1 MKFIKNSLIIM
12 AFLTHIAMQG
22 ETIPF
27 DSVSVEEMRQIFYGS
42 ERNCEHPQSLNRFSR
57 YLLGGKFTDNN
68 DVIADVCGVLP
79 YKKYPMPVSSTYVLY
94 GDHANTKDAY
104 QLFWQ
109 KEKNAKQNDAAGE
122 FLAKK
127 YGQLNLGDTLCL
139 VPARWVNGTFYV
151 LEYSFDYFGMVLS
164 SDPCVYS
171 FQKGVEKRYRKI
183 DLGKSELKTRVRR
196 LENKSKKTNPQ
207 IAIVV
212 MDAPPLKVAAYRQ
225 KAWQVS
231 QASLSLFSSDV
242 MRLCREEREAPRSEF
257 SLLFHYD
264 SQRRLHVVV
273 LLPKELNEEERRRM
287 DELQRAVALQPPG
300 LFSSFFTIDGRVFP
314 GMYVKATYE
323 RGRWRFEDYRFLNLK
338 G

>member
-1 MKFIKNSLIIM
+1 M
-12 AFLTHIAMQG
+12 
-22 ETIPF
+22 
-27 DSVSVEEMRQIFYGS
+27 
-42 ERNCEHPQSLNRFSR
+42 
-57 YLLGGKFTDNN
+57 
-68 DVIADVCGVLP
+68 IADVCGVLP

-264 SQRRLHVVV
+264 SQRRLHVDV
-273 LLPKELNEEERRRM
+273 
-287 DELQRAVALQPPG
+287 QPPG